1 MVILPSKKGWHQHV
15 EAREVRGGK
24 HTNNVKIHR
33 MTIPE
38 RKLLLYHKSLAL
50 QETDAADK
58 AWKAVTT
65 MKKKYITITAVA
77 NN

>member
-1 MVILPSKKGWHQHV
+1 MGA
-15 EAREVRGGK
+15 EK
-24 HTNNVKIHR
+24 HTNNVNTHR

-50 QETDAADK
+50 QEIGAADK

-65 MKKKYITITAVA
+65 MKKKYITIIAVA